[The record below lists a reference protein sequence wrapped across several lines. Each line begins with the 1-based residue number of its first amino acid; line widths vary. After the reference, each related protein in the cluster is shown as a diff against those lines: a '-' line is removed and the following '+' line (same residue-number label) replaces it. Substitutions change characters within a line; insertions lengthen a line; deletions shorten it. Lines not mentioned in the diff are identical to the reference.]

1 MVRDEKG
8 QKMSKT
14 KGNVIDPLVITE
26 QHGADA
32 LRFTLAALT
41 AQGRDIKL
49 ARERIEGYRAF
60 ANKLWNASRFALM
73 NLSGYVEQGGDLA
86 ALDLSSADRWILA
99 RLQRAVNET
108 VEALE
113 AFRFNDAAGT
123 LYQFVW
129 HELCD
134 WYIELAKEAL
144 SGEQGARRQAAQAV
158 LVRCLS
164 TAYRL
169 LHPFMPFITEELW
182 HVLRAEVRADAWSDS
197 IFAAPYPHKGE
208 IDAAAERTFGPVIGI
223 VDAIRNVRGEMNVP
237 PKAEPQVVIA
247 VSDQDALGTVRGE
260 AARIARLARASIQVV
275 EGRTAPAAPQTA
287 VAVGQGF
294 ELRVHLAGVLDMA
307 AETVRV
313 EKELAK
319 LDQDLAGIERKL
331 GNPEFVRKA
340 PADVVDKDRARADE
354 LREKRGKL
362 EAHRAMLSG
371 TEANLA
377 RRDNVENQNEP
388 KPVAESAAPAPV
400 QPAPAAPA
408 PAPVAPAVEA
418 PAAAPEPTVKK
429 AAPARKAKKPAKKVA
444 KKVAKKPAKKVAKKP
459 VKKPAKAVAKKAKRK
474 GKR

>member
-1 MVRDEKG
+1 M
-8 QKMSKT
+8 
-14 KGNVIDPLVITE
+14 
-26 QHGADA
+26 
-32 LRFTLAALT
+32 
-41 AQGRDIKL
+41 
-49 ARERIEGYRAF
+49 
-60 ANKLWNASRFALM
+60 
-73 NLSGYVEQGGDLA
+73 
-86 ALDLSSADRWILA
+86 
-99 RLQRAVNET
+99 NET

-144 SGEQGARRQAAQAV
+144 SGEQAGRRHASQAV

-182 HVLRAEVRADAWSDS
+182 HVLRAEVKAAGWADSV
-197 IFAAPYPHKGE
+197 FAAPYPHKGHINE
-208 IDAAAERTFGPVIGI
+208 AAERRFGPVIGI

-237 PKAEPQVVIA
+237 PKAEPRVVVA
-247 VSDQDALGTVRGE
+247 VSDPDAVGTVRGE
-260 AARIARLARASIQVV
+260 AARIARLARVSIEVV
-275 EGRTAPAAPQTA
+275 EGRSAPAASQTA
-287 VAVGQGF
+287 VAVGPGF
-294 ELRVHLAGVLDMA
+294 ELRVHLAGVLDLA
-307 AETVRV
+307 AETARV
-313 EKELAK
+313 EKELSK
-319 LDQDLAGIERKL
+319 VDQDLAGIERKL
-331 GNPEFVRKA
+331 GNPEFVAKA
-340 PADVVDKDRARADE
+340 PAEVVEKDRARADE

-388 KPVAESAAPAPV
+388 KPVTESAAPAPV

-418 PAAAPEPTVKK
+418 MPAPAPEPTVKK
-429 AAPARKAKKPAKKVA
+429 AAPKRKAKKPAKKAARKVAKKKPARKAA
-444 KKVAKKPAKKVAKKP
+444 KKVAKK
-459 VKKPAKAVAKKAKRK
+459 KPARKAKRPARK
-474 GKR
+474 AKKKSRR